1 MHRRVLK
8 ATSTVTTTWCSTV
21 TARARTSG
29 KDGRTYIDDET
40 QALID
45 TLTTQA
51 KAQWKHEPVTYPSM
65 SIQFFTRDRRRD
77 RDNLLTTVLDCLRDA
92 GVIFNDTIKS
102 FNGTLVLLPAVVD
115 ENERV
120 AIEVKA

>member
-1 MHRRVLK
+1 LVLHGHCPSK
-8 ATSTVTTTWCSTV
+8 NK
-21 TARARTSG
+21 RG
-29 KDGRTYIDDET
+29 KGGRTYIDDET

-51 KAQWKHEPVTYPSM
+51 KAQWKHEPVTHPSM

-102 FNGTLVLLPAVVD
+102 FNDTLVLLPPVVD